1 MSDKADMSARLWS
14 LAHLGTP
21 MAIRVAATLRIAD
34 RVAAEPRSA
43 RELAEQTG
51 AHADALERVLRHLA
65 AKGVLSRDDAGRYA
79 LTPLGEPLRTGHPA
93 HLRDML
99 DIDGAV
105 GRAEL
110 SLVRLLHSVRTGE
123 AAYPVQFGRP
133 FWDDLAANPALAASF
148 DARMGAD
155 AVERAGEIVSA
166 CDWGA
171 LGHVVDVGGGDGTL
185 MIALLTRF
193 PALRGTVVD
202 LPGTAETA
210 RKALAEAGL
219 ADRGDVVPGS
229 FFEPLPRGRGGYLL
243 SSVVHDWDDE
253 AARTILRRCAE
264 AAGDD
269 GSVFVIE
276 RIGPDGESP
285 HTAMDLRMLAYYGGK
300 ERRAAELAALA
311 ADAGLE
317 AVAVHPAGRL
327 SVIEFTAARR
337 PAPRREEDAGRTGR
351 DGAAAAEGQEGQEGR
366 AGRTGTEAAVAAG

>member
-1 MSDKADMSARLWS
+1 MPDRTDMSARLWS
-14 LAHLGTP
+14 LAHLATP

-34 RVAAEPRSA
+34 RVAGRPRSA
-43 RELAEQTG
+43 PELAEEAG
-51 AHADALERVLRHLA
+51 ADADALERVLRHLA
-65 AKGVLSRDDAGRYA
+65 AKGVLARDDAGRYS
-79 LTPLGEPLRTGHPA
+79 LTPLGEPLRDDHPG
-93 HLRDML
+93 HLRAML

-110 SLVRLLHSVRTGE
+110 CFARLLHSVRTGE

-133 FWDDLAANPALAASF
+133 FWDDLADDPRLAASF

-155 AVERAGEIVSA
+155 AVERAAEIVSA
-166 CDWGA
+166 YDWGA

-210 RKALAEAGL
+210 RRALAGAGL

-229 FFEPLPRGRGGYLL
+229 FFDPLPGGGGGYLL

-253 AARTILRRCAE
+253 AARAILRRCAQ
-264 AAGDD
+264 AAGDG

-285 HTAMDLRMLAYYGGK
+285 HTAMDLRMLAYYGGR
-300 ERRAAELAALA
+300 ERRAAELAGLA
-311 ADAGLE
+311 ADAGLT

-327 SVIEFTAARR
+327 SVVEFTAARR
-337 PAPRREEDAGRTGR
+337 PPDRQEESAGDAGHAVR
-351 DGAAAAEGQEGQEGR
+351 DGAADRAARAGR
-366 AGRTGTEAAVAAG
+366 AGTAAAAGAGAG